1 MISGLDALPLFLL
14 GDLLSML
21 IFGPCFYQKKKLHNH
36 TDNYADHQLSSDQFI
51 IYLIRLV

>member
-1 MISGLDALPLFLL
+1 MISGMDALPLFLL